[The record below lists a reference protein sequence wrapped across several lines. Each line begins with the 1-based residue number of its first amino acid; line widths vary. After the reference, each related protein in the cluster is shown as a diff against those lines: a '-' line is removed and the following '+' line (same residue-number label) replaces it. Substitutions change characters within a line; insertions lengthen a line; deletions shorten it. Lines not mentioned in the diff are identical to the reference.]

1 MRSVSPSGQVG
12 PAALWELGQ
21 ILASTI
27 ALYSSKGR
35 GRGNPARRLKDAF
48 HRCRILLVL
57 RARISCECRLL
68 FGSSYGIMDI
78 PDCVNCGRAC
88 KGWPLEPETD
98 KLERSQGRCDGRH
111 GLHAASEGG
120 EPFAFAQAQS
130 IADGLS
136 QAQVASVAFKLAARH
151 VVH

>member
-1 MRSVSPSGQVG
+1 MAVPILPRHVCTLRRDSVFSHVNRDFSVH
-12 PAALWELGQ
+12 ARARVVLN
-21 ILASTI
+21 
-27 ALYSSKGR
+27 SSSSSR
-35 GRGNPARRLKDAF
+35 D
-48 HRCRILLVL
+48 CSRILLVI